1 MLKKLMILSLIAA
14 SLMAFGEEKNDTF
27 DITLEETVVTG
38 IKNDDIQ
45 KSGQIKNTTVVTY
58 QDIHDKGYNTVEEV
72 LKHTPGINFVNNG
85 FGYIADVRGQGEQG
99 ATKNVKILVDG
110 TPLNILDTSHA
121 ILPLNSIAVED
132 IEKIEIVNGGG
143 TVLYGGGT
151 TGGVINIITKKTQ
164 DEFMKSKIYY
174 QNSSFDTNKYGIGTS
189 VKFADK
195 FLLNLGYEGI
205 DGKGYRYR
213 DKKNGKNLRGGFTY
227 NITDNQT
234 LSFKA
239 TRYDEDTKES
249 DGIKKVQMDR
259 DRRQDGDTLTD
270 SNLKRTEFS
279 LNYEIKPTDN
289 LAFSLLGYNQKTVRK
304 YEQSIPAEKANLSGM
319 RPGNSRPNPGGSSR
333 PGGNMPNFSAG
344 QVNHITKGGFKDTKN
359 GIDLKGKYNY
369 GSGDIIFGYEYIKNK
384 SSRNAYGGLYMWSQK
399 LFSTS
404 NVDIDME
411 KDTHSVFIQN
421 KHSFTDKLDGILG
434 YRYEHADYDIYR
446 TDGTNSVNNKSKKN
460 NNAYEAGLNFKYS
473 DTGNV
478 YAKYEKGY
486 RSPSPAEMVDKTPTT
501 GYILNNLK
509 SEKYDTYEIG
519 VKDILGP
526 SFISLTGFYTKKDDE
541 ILRNMIGHGIHWT
554 HRNLPK
560 TERKGIE
567 LFAEQYLEPFRINES
582 VSYIDAKI
590 TKGTD
595 KGKKIPYVSRI
606 KATLGANYEVVK
618 GLNITAD
625 LNYFSDSVDEKYE
638 KIKAYS
644 TTDLGMNY
652 THKTGLGVQAGIKN
666 VFDKKY
672 YRYKNGDSYIPEAE
686 RTYYVGVSYNF

>member
-1 MLKKLMILSLIAA
+1 
-14 SLMAFGEEKNDTF
+14 
-27 DITLEETVVTG
+27 
-38 IKNDDIQ
+38 
-45 KSGQIKNTTVVTY
+45 
-58 QDIHDKGYNTVEEV
+58 
-72 LKHTPGINFVNNG
+72 
-85 FGYIADVRGQGEQG
+85 
-99 ATKNVKILVDG
+99 
-110 TPLNILDTSHA
+110 
-121 ILPLNSIAVED
+121 
-132 IEKIEIVNGGG
+132 
-143 TVLYGGGT
+143 
-151 TGGVINIITKKTQ
+151 
-164 DEFMKSKIYY
+164 
-174 QNSSFDTNKYGIGTS
+174 
-189 VKFADK
+189 
-195 FLLNLGYEGI
+195 
-205 DGKGYRYR
+205 
-213 DKKNGKNLRGGFTY
+213 
-227 NITDNQT
+227 
-234 LSFKA
+234 
-239 TRYDEDTKES
+239 
-249 DGIKKVQMDR
+249 
-259 DRRQDGDTLTD
+259 
-270 SNLKRTEFS
+270 
-279 LNYEIKPTDN
+279 
-289 LAFSLLGYNQKTVRK
+289 
-304 YEQSIPAEKANLSGM
+304 
-319 RPGNSRPNPGGSSR
+319 
-333 PGGNMPNFSAG
+333 MPNFSAG

-478 YAKYEKGY
+478 YAKYERGY

-526 SFISLTGFYTKKDDE
+526 SFVSITGFYTKKDDE

-606 KATLGANYEVVK
+606 KATLGANYEIVK

-644 TTDLGMNY
+644 TTDLGLKY
-652 THKTGLGVQAGIKN
+652 KHKNGFGLNAGVKN
-666 VFDKKY
+666 VFNKKY
-672 YRYKNGDSYIPEAE
+672 YRYKNEDSYIPEAE